1 MNFKLKHFGAESRL
15 SPPNFYR
22 TLMVKLL
29 TKVMGRMVG
38 GWAVSSQPRG
48 GDQYWRSCDLRPSGA
63 LLHMSPV

>member
-1 MNFKLKHFGAESRL
+1 MNFKLKHFSAESRL
-15 SPPNFYR
+15 PSHLYR

-29 TKVMGRMVG
+29 TKAMGRMVG
-38 GWAVSSQPRG
+38 GWVESSQPSG